1 MDTQYQSLQTLSESR
16 VPPKGILVKS
26 QNHQN
31 ARTQK
36 KKTVSYKDR
45 VTNFKLCS
53 VHSYL
58 QTDLSRPQSPNTS
71 SPHNPR
77 SSCCSII

>member
-1 MDTQYQSLQTLSESR
+1 MDTPYQSLQTLSESK
-16 VPPKGILVKS
+16 VLPKGILIKS
-26 QNHQN
+26 NNNQNI
-31 ARTQK
+31 RPQK

-45 VTNFKLCS
+45 VTNLKLCS

-58 QTDLSRPQSPNTS
+58 QTDLSRPQSPDPS
-71 SPHNPR
+71 SPHHPQ